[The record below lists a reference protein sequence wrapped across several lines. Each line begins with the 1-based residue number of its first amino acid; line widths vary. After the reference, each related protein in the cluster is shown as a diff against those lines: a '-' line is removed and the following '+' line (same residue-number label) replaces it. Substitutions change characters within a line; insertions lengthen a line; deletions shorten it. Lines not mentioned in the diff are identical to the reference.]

1 MALQLD
7 TLDKVGGV
15 TGANVDLNTVRNLTE
30 TSTLSSLREAQHK
43 DVNGNIIGRCLPSG
57 QERNVADPSLS

>member
-7 TLDKVGGV
+7 TLDKVGV

-30 TSTLSSLREAQHK
+30 ASTLTSLREAQHK
-43 DVNGNIIGRCLPSG
+43 DVNGNIIGRRFLLG
-57 QERNVADPSLS
+57 HA